1 MPTGWCWRPIEF
13 TLVIIY
19 IIMSETELYMEAWL
33 HSWDAEYWGIFNF
46 TSFNLFCH
54 LSFGSLSVVG
64 ITYKNWIHANV
75 MQCIWNCSVSTL
87 RLLNLHISFSL
98 ELSDVHG
105 YLTII
110 LEACATHISIMGDN
124 STLSSPAFFH
134 ILNHL
139 RNFVCHPVMPVGC
152 PFIIL
157 SWWFSALL
165 SSCGHQVVAFLVKVV
180 IASVFIFSVCN
191 AWCLAC
197 ETGFCMINQSPL
209 AIATV
214 EMWLPLLISFGNE
227 LWSKYQVCN
236 CVCLYDIWHISCTYN
251 INLWA

>member
-1 MPTGWCWRPIEF
+1 MFGPHACILADLNGNRLAEAIVVVQVGFSLVSSEWIALSWESAIENPEPAGIRESNCFSSYYFIVRVHCTWRFGCIRGM
-13 TLVIIY
+13 LSIG
-19 IIMSETELYMEAWL
+19 
-33 HSWDAEYWGIFNF
+33 EY
-46 TSFNLFCH
+46 SRFNLFCH

-139 RNFVCHPVMPVGC
+139 RNFVCHPVMPGGV
-152 PFIIL
+152 P
-157 SWWFSALL
+157 S
-165 SSCGHQVVAFLVKVV
+165 
-180 IASVFIFSVCN
+180 
-191 AWCLAC
+191 
-197 ETGFCMINQSPL
+197 
-209 AIATV
+209 
-214 EMWLPLLISFGNE
+214 
-227 LWSKYQVCN
+227 
-236 CVCLYDIWHISCTYN
+236 
-251 INLWA
+251 